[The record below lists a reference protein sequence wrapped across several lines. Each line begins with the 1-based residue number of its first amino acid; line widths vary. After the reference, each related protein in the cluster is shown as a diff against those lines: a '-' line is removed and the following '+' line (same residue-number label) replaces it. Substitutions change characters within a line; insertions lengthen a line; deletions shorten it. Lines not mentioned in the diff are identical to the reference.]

1 MVLFY
6 FILFNNHNQQLQLAG
21 DFLYCNPPVQQYGT
35 LQWMQFEN
43 IEAVGYAH
51 MNKLLHQW
59 RAEQRLPAVAAAAFT
74 PAAAAKPV

>member
-1 MVLFY
+1 MKCL
-6 FILFNNHNQQLQLAG
+6 QLQLAG

-51 MNKLLHQW
+51 MSKLLHQW
-59 RAEQRLPAVAAAAFT
+59 RAEGRLADPST
-74 PAAAAKPV
+74 SGAAKCV